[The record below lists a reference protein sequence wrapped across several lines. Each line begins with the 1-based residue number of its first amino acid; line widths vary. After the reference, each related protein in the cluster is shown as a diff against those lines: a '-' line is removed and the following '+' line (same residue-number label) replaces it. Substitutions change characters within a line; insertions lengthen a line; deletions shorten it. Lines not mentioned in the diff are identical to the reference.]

1 MDEYHK
7 KLLEELPT
15 LGHWHH
21 AIDLGE
27 GISTATEKVAVYN
40 PESRWKQIEPYI
52 PSDLSGKTVLDLGCN
67 SGYFSVKMKQ
77 RGASRVVSVDSF
89 EGAINQTKFLAKWF
103 GVELE
108 TVHEEAHVYCLTTEE
123 RFDYVLYLGLFY
135 HLKYP
140 VLTLDRLAEMTKSR
154 LFFQT
159 IIVPPLVSDFE
170 PEENYTIQEKNTKIN
185 TLEFPRMM
193 FLEKKFNN
201 TLASWW
207 VCNQAAVISML
218 RSAKLKIVAKL
229 EKAVYVCEPDNP
241 YGKKVYSKL
250 VFPKH
255 GKTDGKTEWVL
266 PK

>member
-21 AIDLGE
+21 SIDLGE
-27 GISTATEKVAVYN
+27 GISTNPQKSTLVYN
-40 PESRWKQIEPYI
+40 PEIRWNLIKAYLPN
-52 PSDLSGKTVLDLGCN
+52 DLTGKTVLDLGCN
-67 SGYFSVKMKQ
+67 SGYFSVQMKK
-77 RGASRVVSVDSF
+77 RGASKVVAVDSF
-89 EGAINQTKFLAKWF
+89 KGAVEQTKFLAKWF
-103 GVELE
+103 DVDLE
-108 TVHEEAHVYCLTTEE
+108 VVQEEAHVYCLTTEE

-140 VLTLDRLAEMTKSR
+140 VLTLDRLAEMTKCR

-159 IIVPPLVSDFE
+159 IIASPSISDFE
-170 PEENYTIQEKNTKIN
+170 PEENYSYQEKNTKIN

-201 TLASWW
+201 NLSTWW
-207 VCNQAAVISML
+207 VCNQAAVISLL
-218 RSAKLKIVAKL
+218 RSARLKIVAKL
-229 EKAVYVCEPDNP
+229 EKGVYVCEPDNP

-255 GKTDGKTEWVL
+255 GKYDWFI

>member
-1 MDEYHK
+1 MNEYHK

-27 GISTATEKVAVYN
+27 GNYTNKEKVAVYN
-40 PESRWKQIEPYI
+40 PETRWKQIEPYI

-67 SGYFSVKMKQ
+67 SGYFSIKMKQ

-89 EGAINQTKFLAKWF
+89 EDISIKQPKFLSKWF
-103 GVELE
+103 DVDLE
-108 TVHEEAHVYCLTTEE
+108 VVKEDAYVYCLTTEE

-140 VLTLDRLAEMTKSR
+140 ILILDRLAEMTKCR

-159 IIVPPLVSDFE
+159 IIVPPEISDFE
-170 PEENYTIQEKNTKIN
+170 PEENYSIEEKNTKIN

-201 TLASWW
+201 DLSNWW
-207 VCNQAAVISML
+207 VCNQAAVMSLL
-218 RSAKLKIVAKL
+218 RSARLKIVAKL
-229 EKAVYVCEPDNP
+229 EKTVYVCEPDNP

-255 GKTDGKTEWVL
+255 GKYDWFI

>member
-7 KLLEELPT
+7 KLLEELPS

-27 GISTATEKVAVYN
+27 GISTNQKKTAVYN
-40 PESRWKQIEPYI
+40 PEDRWKLIEPYF
-52 PSDLSGKTVLDLGCN
+52 PKDLTGKTVLDLGCN
-67 SGYFSVKMKQ
+67 SGYFSVQMKK

-89 EGAINQTKFLAKWF
+89 EGAIKQTKFLSKWF
-103 GVELE
+103 GVDLE
-108 TVHEEAHVYCLTTEE
+108 VIHEEAHVYCLTTDE

-140 VLTLDRLAEMTKSR
+140 VLVLDRLAEMAKSK

-159 IIVPPLVSDFE
+159 IFVQPDPNFN
-170 PEENYTIQEKNTKIN
+170 PKENYSVEEMNKTIN
-185 TLEFPRMM
+185 TLSFPRMM

-201 TLASWW
+201 NLSTWW
-207 VCNQAAVISML
+207 VSNQAAVVSLL
-218 RSAKLKIVAKL
+218 RSAKLKIIATL
-229 EKAVYVCEPDNP
+229 EKGVYVCEPDNP

-255 GKTDGKTEWVL
+255 GKYDWHL